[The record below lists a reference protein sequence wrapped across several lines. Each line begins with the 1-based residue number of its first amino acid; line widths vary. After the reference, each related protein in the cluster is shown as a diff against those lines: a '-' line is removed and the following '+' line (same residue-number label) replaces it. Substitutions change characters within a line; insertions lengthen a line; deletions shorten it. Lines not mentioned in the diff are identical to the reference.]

1 MNTDTITQQVRSF
14 IADNY
19 LLRHAEQ
26 LKNTDSFLDDGI
38 LDSTGI
44 LQLIT
49 FLGERFGVT
58 VEDEEVTTENL
69 DSIDKV
75 TAYLS
80 RKLNGVS
87 KGQIPGVQEGLGGS
101 L

>member
-1 MNTDTITQQVRSF
+1 MTTDTIEQQVRGF
-14 IADNY
+14 IGENY
-19 LLRHAEQ
+19 LFGRAEQ

-44 LQLIT
+44 LQLIG
-49 FLGERFGVT
+49 FLGERFGII
-58 VEDEEVTTENL
+58 VEDEEVTTDNL

-75 TAYLS
+75 TAYLG
-80 RKLNGVS
+80 RKLNGS
-87 KGQIPGVQEGLGGS
+87 LKGQAPAVQDGVGGR